1 MSSTTSRPANA
12 ARTAAAVVLACVAA
26 AAQLRAAPAHDPPA
40 SVLTLTPSTEHGAT
54 LFTTCAACHGPE
66 AAGSKDGIVPVIAH
80 QHFAVLVRQLLAFRR
95 HERWDVAME
104 QVSSTHSLPDSQAV
118 VDVAAYISALPEASS
133 APVRAASAAGSAP
146 PSPSGAAPPS
156 TDAARLYA
164 QRCAN
169 CHGAAGEG
177 SAERSVPFLA
187 GQHEPYLLR
196 QMHDAVDG
204 RRPGFAGDH
213 VAPLASLARDDLV
226 ALAHYLSSGFSAPP
240 DGARGP

>member
-1 MSSTTSRPANA
+1 MVPTRQHRFGSRALLLSCALAA
-12 ARTAAAVVLACVAA
+12 ARLC
-26 AAQLRAAPAHDPPA
+26 AAPVHETPA
-40 SVLTLTPSTEHGAT
+40 SVLTLAASPEHGAA
-54 LFTTCAACHGPE
+54 LFATCAACHGPE

-104 QVSSTHSLPDSQAV
+104 QVSSTHSLPDAQAV
-118 VDVAAYISALPEASS
+118 VDVAAWISGLPEASS
-133 APVRAASAAGSAP
+133 APVRAASAAGGAQ
-146 PSPSGAAPPS
+146 PSGAAPPS

-164 QRCAN
+164 QRCAD
-169 CHGAAGEG
+169 CHGVAGEG
-177 SAERSVPFLA
+177 SAERAVPRLA

-204 RRPGFAGDH
+204 RRPGFAADH
-213 VAPLASLARDDLV
+213 VAPLAPLARDDLV